1 MRGCKGC
8 GSTKLSGQVREWR
21 FYFISCHCIIT
32 WSDRRSILNVAAF
45 SVKGS
50 KSSQQEHFRT
60 LCLQLQ
66 MLLDELTSRNW
77 VFFFCLFFSFR
88 CTYVE
93 LSLSSILRSE
103 HFGSSIVKFTRY
115 WRPFSCASSIST
127 WIHLAI
133 HNWLRFTAGTTRLM
147 PHFVVD
153 QCTFYPQEFLAQQE
167 PIKYKG
173 PLWYNCNARHP

>member
-1 MRGCKGC
+1 MWQHFLLKAQNRANRNISEHCVYNCRCSLMSWQVGTGC
-8 GSTKLSGQVREWR
+8 
-21 FYFISCHCIIT
+21 
-32 WSDRRSILNVAAF
+32 
-45 SVKGS
+45 
-50 KSSQQEHFRT
+50 
-60 LCLQLQ
+60 
-66 MLLDELTSRNW
+66 
-77 VFFFCLFFSFR
+77 FFFCLFFSFR